1 MWYHGVQLPEDVL
14 GCGHRHV
21 RASAHSFRGDRWSAS
36 VDVRRAV
43 GDADRDREWRDNPLR
58 LPVDS
63 RQLDVAEHHRERAR
77 NAHGDGDRSERLL
90 GE

>member
-1 MWYHGVQLPEDVL
+1 
-14 GCGHRHV
+14 
-21 RASAHSFRGDRWSAS
+21 
-36 VDVRRAV
+36 VRRAV

-63 RQLDVAEHHRERAR
+63 RQLDVAEHHREHAR
-77 NAHGDGDRSERLL
+77 NVYGDGDRSERLL